1 MTERTSFFSFSRL
14 LCAGLLLTGLAEP
27 LVAIAEAQQRPAAR
41 TRPGAATP
49 ARQTPPP
56 VRPAGWSSP
65 RGMAALQTSLSE
77 ILASGPRSG
86 TWGVMVVSLSRGDTL
101 FAHRAGEMM
110 QPASTLKMYTA
121 AIALD
126 RLGSDHTFRTTV
138 LRDGPVENG
147 VVRGNLY
154 LRGDGDPSL
163 SPRYFREERPMPALA
178 RLIASQGIRRVEGD
192 VIADATAFED
202 RLVPEGW
209 QTYYLGAAY
218 AARVSG
224 LSLHDNLVWVV
235 VQPAATAAVVK
246 LEPASSTA
254 RVESTVRVVA
264 GSGGS
269 IVASRRSD
277 GVIQVRGT
285 IGRNSGPLRYSLVVD
300 NPPMFV
306 GGALHEAL
314 REAGVEV
321 TGQVRLGASP
331 AGAEPVA
338 AVQSPEL
345 SRIVAAMNRESI
357 NIYAEL
363 LFRNAGRTV
372 GENVEGS
379 ATTARQALAEFYR
392 DKLSADPEQVYAAD
406 GSGLSILNRVTAR
419 SMIQL
424 LDYAHRAPWAPAFH
438 ASLPVAGESET
449 LRSRMRGAPA
459 QGNLHAKTGTTN
471 TVASLGGYVTARNGE
486 LLAFAFVYNGGDRW
500 NARAVM
506 DSMGSTLAE
515 FVRGD

>member
-1 MTERTSFFSFSRL
+1 MTRNSISFNTARL
-14 LCAGLLLTGLAEP
+14 VWGAAALVATLGEP
-27 LVAIAEAQQRPAAR
+27 LAGAVDAQARPNR
-41 TRPGAATP
+41 TRSGTSAP
-49 ARQTPPP
+49 ARNTPPP
-56 VRPAGWSSP
+56 VKPAGWSSP
-65 RGMAALQTSLSE
+65 RGMAAVQTALSE
-77 ILASGPRSG
+77 IIASGPRTGS
-86 TWGVMVVSLSRGDTL
+86 WGVMVVSLSRGDTL
-101 FAHRAGEMM
+101 FAHRSGELM

-126 RLGSDHTFRTTV
+126 RLGPEHTFRTLV
-138 LRDGPVENG
+138 LRDGEVENG
-147 VVRGNLY
+147 VLKGNLY

-163 SPRYFREERPMPALA
+163 SPRYFRDERPMPALA
-178 RLIASQGIRRVEGD
+178 RLVASQGIRRVEGD
-192 VIADATAFED
+192 IIADATAFED

-209 QTYYLGAAY
+209 QSYYLGSAY

-224 LSLHDNLVWVV
+224 LSLNDNLVWVV
-235 VQPAATAAVVK
+235 VRAEGDRADVS
-246 LEPASSTA
+246 LEPASTTA
-254 RVESTVRVVA
+254 HVESTVRVVA

-269 IVASRRSD
+269 ITAVRRSD
-277 GVIQVRGT
+277 GLIQVRGT
-285 IGRNSGPLRYSLVVD
+285 IGRTSAPRRYSLVVD
-300 NPPMFV
+300 NPPLFT
-306 GGALHEAL
+306 GGALHAAL
-314 REAGVEV
+314 RDAGVEV
-321 TGQVRLGASP
+321 TGHVRIGASP
-331 AGAEPVA
+331 EGVEPVA

-357 NIYAEL
+357 NIFAEL

-379 ATTARQALAEFYR
+379 AATARQALAEFYR
-392 DKLSADPEQVYAAD
+392 TRIGADPEQIYAAD
-406 GSGLSILNRVTAR
+406 GSGLSILNRVTPR
-419 SMIQL
+419 SMVQL
-424 LDYAHRAPWAPAFH
+424 LDYAHRAPWSPAFH

-486 LLAFAFVYNGGDRW
+486 LLAFAFIYNGSDRW